1 VATVAGVTAR
11 RQVRARSGLFGL
23 VAALVAAGALLAQ
36 APVGAQA
43 PKPPPPAVDVAWP
56 QVRRATV
63 PGTLPDGAA
72 YTPVYFLDERAS
84 VGTALDPRGGGVRLV
99 IRGADGTVRVLRQPP
114 RGPGRWYGGF
124 TRAGSLL
131 VWAESVTA
139 KDGATRTEL
148 WRVDVAGGSPRRIT
162 GDTGWVTFA
171 NSDHDIVAAGG
182 QLYWTA
188 TAPGQQGATEV
199 RSVPLG
205 GGPVRVRAEPGAWA
219 LAGWP
224 WLVST
229 GSSQRGP
236 MRLRNL
242 DTGRTVTVDADG
254 DVPDQCG
261 PSWCRVFV
269 LNGDDPVRSDLIRP
283 DGADRRTVADNGETA
298 AIADVAVL
306 DRFEVLAGD
315 SSTLATAV
323 GGQRLVVYDLET
335 RQLVG
340 VSPAASRVSYRGG
353 VLWWSTSG
361 GDNTTW
367 HTLDLRTV

>member
-1 VATVAGVTAR
+1 MAGR
-11 RQVRARSGLFGL
+11 MRSGLFGL

-36 APVGAQA
+36 TPVGARS
-43 PKPPPPAVDVAWP
+43 PKTPPPPVAAAWP
-56 QVRRATV
+56 QVTRATI

-99 IRGADGTVRVLRQPP
+99 LRAADGAIRELR
-114 RGPGRWYGGF
+114 RGTGRFYAGF
-124 TRAGSLL
+124 TRDGDQL

-139 KDGATRTEL
+139 EDGVTRTEL
-148 WRVDVAGGSPRRIT
+148 WRAALAGGAPRKVT
-162 GDTGWVTFA
+162 ADTGWVSFE
-171 NSDHDIVAAGG
+171 NSDHDIVAAAG
-182 QLYWTA
+182 QLHWTA
-188 TAPGQQGATEV
+188 AARSSTEI

-205 GGPVRVRAEPGAWA
+205 GGPVRVRTEPGAWA
-219 LAGWP
+219 LTAWP

-229 GSSQRGP
+229 GSGQRGP
-236 MRLRNL
+236 MRLLNL
-242 DTGRTVTVDADG
+242 DTGQTTTVKAG
-254 DVPDQCG
+254 DDTPDQCG
-261 PSWCRVFV
+261 PTWCRLFA
-269 LNGDDPVRSDLIRP
+269 LRGDDPVRSVLMRP
-283 DGADRRTVADNGETA
+283 DGSDRQTATDDGATA

-323 GGQRLVVYDLET
+323 GGARLLIYDLKT
-335 RQLVG
+335 RQLVN
-340 VSPAASRVSYRGG
+340 VAEAASRVSYRGG

-367 HTLDLRTV
+367 HSIDLRTV